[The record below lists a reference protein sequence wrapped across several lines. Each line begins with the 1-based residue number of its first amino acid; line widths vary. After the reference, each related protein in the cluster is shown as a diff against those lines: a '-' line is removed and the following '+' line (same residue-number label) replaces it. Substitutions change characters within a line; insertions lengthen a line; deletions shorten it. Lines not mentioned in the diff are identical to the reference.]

1 MGHEVGV
8 ALSTCARRTARRI
21 GDAVADPSA
30 EVHTRAQVDFA
41 KLVRNV
47 TVPAMPTGAWL

>member
-30 EVHTRAQVDFA
+30 EVHTRAQVNFA